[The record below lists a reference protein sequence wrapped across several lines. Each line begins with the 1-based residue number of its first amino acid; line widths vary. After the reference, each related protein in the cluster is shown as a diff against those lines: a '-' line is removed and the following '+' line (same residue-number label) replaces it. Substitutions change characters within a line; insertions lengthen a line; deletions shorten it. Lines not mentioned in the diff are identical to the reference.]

1 MSFEPRMRGKRFL
14 RPTSRKTKHVREARS
29 DSTRGDQQQVD
40 PADIAANTLNAVDHL
55 GNQRFALPPFSE
67 HFERWL
73 KDLQSLLE
81 EFESRV
87 PQAATE
93 TLRKDVKEK
102 FEAIKE
108 NLSRRAELE
117 TKKSDEFAAFQQQL
131 AKAEVALSQLESEYR
146 NQTQEARRH
155 HAKSEQ
161 ELQLEIDTLHRQRL
175 ENLRKK
181 TSIFQRI
188 LRKPQTTIQET
199 DAALEIKRGKL
210 RESEQNL
217 AKTLKKQKNDYTSKR
232 QKLLE
237 EINLLKQ
244 QIQTSKVIGDDAL
257 ESRKQACEQIHLTIG
272 EAMRRIQA
280 GTPTTTNAS

>member
-14 RPTSRKTKHVREARS
+14 RPASRKTKHIREARS
-29 DSTRGDQQQVD
+29 DSTRRDQQQVD
-40 PADIAANTLNAVDHL
+40 PADIAAIILNAIDHL

-87 PQAATE
+87 PQAAGE
-93 TLRKDVKEK
+93 TLRNDVKGK
-102 FEAIKE
+102 FEAIQE
-108 NLSRRAELE
+108 SLSRRAELE
-117 TKKSDEFAAFQQQL
+117 TKKSDEFAAFHQQL

-146 NQTQEARRH
+146 NQTHDVRRH

-181 TSIFQRI
+181 TNIFQRI
-188 LRKPQTTIQET
+188 LRKPQITIQGT
-199 DAALEIKRGKL
+199 DAALEMKRGKL

-217 AKTLKKQKNDYTSKR
+217 AKTLKKQKDDYTSNR
-232 QKLLE
+232 EKLLE

-244 QIQTSKVIGDDAL
+244 QIQTSKGIEDDAL
-257 ESRKQACEQIHLTIG
+257 EIRKQACEQIHLAIE
-272 EAMRRIQA
+272 EAMRRVQA
-280 GTPTTTNAS
+280 GTATTTNAS